1 MSRKERKPLVDTE
14 SLLGNVLKR
23 DRALSGREAP
33 ESDIAAEQPVQHEE
47 AEPTPELFE
56 KQEAPTPEPPKAKP
70 ASNLTDKLTGKP
82 TKRELAAQAKA
93 LAESRFATVSL
104 KLPEEL
110 NDWVDQYVFE
120 HRKEKVLKQD
130 LISRAIQLL
139 YIEVHSEAQD

>member
-47 AEPTPELFE
+47 AESTPELE
-56 KQEAPTPEPPKAKP
+56 KQEAPTTESPKAKP
-70 ASNLTDKLTGKP
+70 TSNLTDKLTGKP

>member
-23 DRALSGREAP
+23 DRELSGRDAP
-33 ESDIAAEQPVQHEE
+33 ESDIAAEPRIEPEENEE
-47 AEPTPELFE
+47 ASTPRVSGGFAL
-56 KQEAPTPEPPKAKP
+56 EATRAKP

-93 LAESRFATVSL
+93 LAESRFTTVSL

-110 NDWVDQYVFE
+110 NDWVDQYVFDR
-120 HRKEKVLKQD
+120 RKEKVLKQE